1 MSYKTLIIIDN
12 TSELTTLNR
21 EIIKETIKC
30 FIRNNDR
37 EDKVAIAVTGEK
49 AEYLTDYEDSLNTQL
64 KAVDNIEFKDV
75 NASGADVLM
84 EVILSWKE
92 SDVAYRDILY
102 VSCTDVSLG
111 SDYSKE
117 ELFFEINDKQYPI
130 YSLACAQNENTAFIK
145 GIGSLSRISGG
156 TSVSTEDAK
165 SDAEVEKQL
174 SEMLHKA
181 IDAKRKYE
189 QEELEKEEN
198 KTEDEENVE
207 AYDNEDNEKIENGE
221 YDENDENDESVESY
235 EGLDE
240 YEVDEDVYFDE
251 AYEQPDEETSV
262 IYDMSDE
269 LNDTSGANMIILPV
283 IVIVAVMIVF
293 SISIYLNKKKKE
305 RDEENSLNEIKG
317 KIKSEKK
324 REPFES
330 VFETET
336 VCLSQNESDDDS
348 DTGTRLLFQ
357 TKEGID
363 ITLEDRANPTK
374 YFRACVR
381 DAICIGRSDK
391 LCDIPITYDDSVS
404 SRHCEIYQRDSELY
418 CRDLGSS
425 NGTMINQQKVY
436 QEVKIESG
444 DILRIGRLS
453 FFVQIVGDSHGR

>member
-30 FIRNNDR
+30 FIRDNDR

-75 NASGADVLM
+75 NASGADVIM

-102 VSCTDVSLG
+102 VICTDVSLG

-117 ELFFEINDKQYPI
+117 ELFFEISDRQYPI

-181 IDAKRKYE
+181 INEKRKYE
-189 QEELEKEEN
+189 QEELEKEKEEEETN
-198 KTEDEENVE
+198 EAEEDEDEEIYE
-207 AYDNEDNEKIENGE
+207 AAKEDEETE
-221 YDENDENDESVESY
+221 T
-235 EGLDE
+235 
-240 YEVDEDVYFDE
+240 YEVDEEVYSEE
-251 AYEQPDEETSV
+251 ANEQPDEETAV
-262 IYDMSDE
+262 IYDMSEE
-269 LNDTSGANMIILPV
+269 LNNTGEVNMIILPV
-283 IVIVAVMIVF
+283 IVIAFVMIVF
-293 SISIYLNKKKKE
+293 AVSIYLSRKKKE
-305 RDEENSLNEIKG
+305 RDEENSFNEIKG

-336 VCLSQNESDDDS
+336 VVLSQNDNDDDS

-363 ITLEDRANPTK
+363 ITLEDRADPTK

-404 SRHCEIYQRDSELY
+404 SRHCEIYQRDSVLY

-453 FFVQIVGDSHGR
+453 FFVQVVGDNYGR

>member
-30 FIRNNDR
+30 FIRDNDR

-75 NASGADVLM
+75 NASGADVIM

-92 SDVAYRDILY
+92 SDVACRDILY

-117 ELFFEINDKQYPI
+117 ELLFEISDRQYPI

-181 IDAKRKYE
+181 INEKRKYE
-189 QEELEKEEN
+189 QEELEKEKEEEETN
-198 KTEDEENVE
+198 EAEEDEDEEIYE
-207 AYDNEDNEKIENGE
+207 AVKEDEET
-221 YDENDENDESVESY
+221 
-235 EGLDE
+235 
-240 YEVDEDVYFDE
+240 YEVDEEVYSEE
-251 AYEQPDEETSV
+251 ANEQPDEETAV
-262 IYDMSDE
+262 IYDMSEE
-269 LNDTSGANMIILPV
+269 LNNTGEVNMIILPV
-283 IVIVAVMIVF
+283 IVIAFVMIVF
-293 SISIYLNKKKKE
+293 AVSIYLSRKKKE
-305 RDEENSLNEIKG
+305 RDEENSFNEIKG

-336 VCLSQNESDDDS
+336 VVLSQNDNDDDS

-363 ITLEDRANPTK
+363 ITLEDRADPTK

-404 SRHCEIYQRDSELY
+404 SRHCEIYQRDSVLY

-453 FFVQIVGDSHGR
+453 FFVQVVGDNYGR

>member
-30 FIRNNDR
+30 FIRDNDR

-75 NASGADVLM
+75 NASGADVIM

-92 SDVAYRDILY
+92 SDVACRDILY

-117 ELFFEINDKQYPI
+117 ELFFEISDKHYPI

-181 IDAKRKYE
+181 INEKRKYE
-189 QEELEKEEN
+189 QEELEKEKEEETN
-198 KTEDEENVE
+198 EAEEDEDEEIYE
-207 AYDNEDNEKIENGE
+207 AAKED
-221 YDENDENDESVESY
+221 DETET
-235 EGLDE
+235 
-240 YEVDEDVYFDE
+240 YEVDEEVYSEE
-251 AYEQPDEETSV
+251 ANEQPDEETAV
-262 IYDMSDE
+262 IYDMSEE
-269 LNDTSGANMIILPV
+269 LNNTGEVNMIILPV
-283 IVIVAVMIVF
+283 IVIAFVIIVF
-293 SISIYLNKKKKE
+293 AVSIYLSKKKKE
-305 RDEENSLNEIKG
+305 RDEENSFNEIKG

-336 VCLSQNESDDDS
+336 VVLSQNDNDDDS

-363 ITLEDRANPTK
+363 ITLEDRADPTK

-404 SRHCEIYQRDSELY
+404 SRHCEIYQRDSVLY

-453 FFVQIVGDSHGR
+453 FFVQVVGDNYGR

>member
-30 FIRNNDR
+30 FIRDNDR

-75 NASGADVLM
+75 NASGADVIM

-117 ELFFEINDKQYPI
+117 ELFFEISDRQYPI

-181 IDAKRKYE
+181 INEKRKYE
-189 QEELEKEEN
+189 QEELEKEKEEETN
-198 KTEDEENVE
+198 EAEEDEDEEIYE
-207 AYDNEDNEKIENGE
+207 AAKEDEETE
-221 YDENDENDESVESY
+221 T
-235 EGLDE
+235 
-240 YEVDEDVYFDE
+240 YEVDEEVYSEE
-251 AYEQPDEETSV
+251 ANEQPDEETAV
-262 IYDMSDE
+262 IYDMSEE
-269 LNDTSGANMIILPV
+269 LNNTGEVNMIILPV
-283 IVIVAVMIVF
+283 IVIAFVMIVF
-293 SISIYLNKKKKE
+293 AVSIYLSRKKKE
-305 RDEENSLNEIKG
+305 RDEENRFNEIKG

-336 VCLSQNESDDDS
+336 VVLSQNDNDDDS

-363 ITLEDRANPTK
+363 ITLEDRADPTK

-404 SRHCEIYQRDSELY
+404 SRHCEIYQRDSVLY

-453 FFVQIVGDSHGR
+453 FFVQVVGDNYGR

>member
-30 FIRNNDR
+30 FIRDNDR

-75 NASGADVLM
+75 NASGADVIM

-117 ELFFEINDKQYPI
+117 ELFFEISDRQYPI

-181 IDAKRKYE
+181 INEKRKYE
-189 QEELEKEEN
+189 QEELEKEKEEETN
-198 KTEDEENVE
+198 EAEEDEDEEIYE
-207 AYDNEDNEKIENGE
+207 AAKEDEETE
-221 YDENDENDESVESY
+221 T
-235 EGLDE
+235 
-240 YEVDEDVYFDE
+240 YEVDEEVYSEE
-251 AYEQPDEETSV
+251 ANEQPDEETAV
-262 IYDMSDE
+262 IYDMSEE
-269 LNDTSGANMIILPV
+269 LNNTGEVNMIILPV
-283 IVIVAVMIVF
+283 IVIAFVMIVF
-293 SISIYLNKKKKE
+293 AVSIYLSRKKKE
-305 RDEENSLNEIKG
+305 RDEENSFNEIKG

-336 VCLSQNESDDDS
+336 VVLSQNDNDDNS

-363 ITLEDRANPTK
+363 ITLEDRADPTK

-404 SRHCEIYQRDSELY
+404 SRHCEIYQRDSVLY

-453 FFVQIVGDSHGR
+453 FFVQVVGDNYGR

>member
-30 FIRNNDR
+30 FIRDNDR

-49 AEYLTDYEDSLNTQL
+49 AEYLTDYEDSLNTHL

-75 NASGADVLM
+75 NASGADVIM

-117 ELFFEINDKQYPI
+117 ELFFEISDKQYPI

-181 IDAKRKYE
+181 INEKRKYE
-189 QEELEKEEN
+189 QEELEKEKEEETN
-198 KTEDEENVE
+198 EAEEDEDEEIYE
-207 AYDNEDNEKIENGE
+207 AAKEDEETE
-221 YDENDENDESVESY
+221 T
-235 EGLDE
+235 
-240 YEVDEDVYFDE
+240 YEVDEEVYSEE
-251 AYEQPDEETSV
+251 ANEQPDEETAV
-262 IYDMSDE
+262 IYDMSEE
-269 LNDTSGANMIILPV
+269 LNNTGEVNMIILPV
-283 IVIVAVMIVF
+283 IVIAFVMIVF
-293 SISIYLNKKKKE
+293 AVSIYLSRKKKE
-305 RDEENSLNEIKG
+305 RDEENSFNEIKG

-336 VCLSQNESDDDS
+336 VVLSQNDNDDDS

-363 ITLEDRANPTK
+363 ITLEDRADPTK

-404 SRHCEIYQRDSELY
+404 SRHCEIYQRDSVLY

-453 FFVQIVGDSHGR
+453 FFVQVVGDNYGR

>member
-30 FIRNNDR
+30 FIRDNDR

-75 NASGADVLM
+75 NASGADVIM

-117 ELFFEINDKQYPI
+117 ELFFEISDKQYPI

-181 IDAKRKYE
+181 INEKRKYE
-189 QEELEKEEN
+189 QEELEKEIEEETN
-198 KTEDEENVE
+198 EAEGDEDEEIYE
-207 AYDNEDNEKIENGE
+207 AVKEDEET
-221 YDENDENDESVESY
+221 
-235 EGLDE
+235 
-240 YEVDEDVYFDE
+240 YEVDEEVYSEE
-251 AYEQPDEETSV
+251 ANEQPDEETAV
-262 IYDMSDE
+262 IYDMSEE
-269 LNDTSGANMIILPV
+269 LNNTGEVNMIILPV
-283 IVIVAVMIVF
+283 IVIAFVMIVF
-293 SISIYLNKKKKE
+293 AVSIYLSRKKKE
-305 RDEENSLNEIKG
+305 RDEENSFNEIKG

-336 VCLSQNESDDDS
+336 VVLSQNDNDDDS

-363 ITLEDRANPTK
+363 ITLEDRADPTK

-404 SRHCEIYQRDSELY
+404 SRHCEIYQRDSVLY

-453 FFVQIVGDSHGR
+453 FFVQVVGDNYGR

>member
-30 FIRNNDR
+30 FIRDNDR

-75 NASGADVLM
+75 NASGADVIM
-84 EVILSWKE
+84 EVIISWKE

-117 ELFFEINDKQYPI
+117 ELFFEISDKQYPI

-181 IDAKRKYE
+181 INEKRKYE
-189 QEELEKEEN
+189 QEELEKEKEEEEIN
-198 KTEDEENVE
+198 EAEEDEEEE
-207 AYDNEDNEKIENGE
+207 AYEAAKEEDTET
-221 YDENDENDESVESY
+221 
-235 EGLDE
+235 
-240 YEVDEDVYFDE
+240 YEVDEEVYSEE
-251 AYEQPDEETSV
+251 ANEQPDEETAV
-262 IYDMSDE
+262 IYDMSEE
-269 LNDTSGANMIILPV
+269 LNNTGEVNMIILPV
-283 IVIVAVMIVF
+283 IVIAFVMIVF
-293 SISIYLNKKKKE
+293 AVSIYLSRKKKE
-305 RDEENSLNEIKG
+305 RDEENSFNEIKG

-336 VCLSQNESDDDS
+336 VVLSQKDNDDDS

-363 ITLEDRANPTK
+363 ITLEDRADPTK

-404 SRHCEIYQRDSELY
+404 SRHCEIYQRDSVLY

-453 FFVQIVGDSHGR
+453 FFVQVVGDNYGR

>member
-30 FIRNNDR
+30 FIRDNDR

-75 NASGADVLM
+75 NASGADVIM

-117 ELFFEINDKQYPI
+117 ELFFEISDKQYPI

-181 IDAKRKYE
+181 INEKRKYE
-189 QEELEKEEN
+189 QEELEKEKEEETN
-198 KTEDEENVE
+198 EAEEDEDEEIYE
-207 AYDNEDNEKIENGE
+207 AAKE
-221 YDENDENDESVESY
+221 YEETET
-235 EGLDE
+235 
-240 YEVDEDVYFDE
+240 YEVDEEVYSEE
-251 AYEQPDEETSV
+251 ANEQPDEETAV
-262 IYDMSDE
+262 IYDMSEE
-269 LNDTSGANMIILPV
+269 LNNTGEVNMIILPV
-283 IVIVAVMIVF
+283 IVIAFVMIVF
-293 SISIYLNKKKKE
+293 AVSIYLSRKKKE
-305 RDEENSLNEIKG
+305 RDEENSFNEIKG

-336 VCLSQNESDDDS
+336 VVLSQNDNDDDS

-363 ITLEDRANPTK
+363 ITLEDRADPTK

-404 SRHCEIYQRDSELY
+404 SRHCEIYQRDSVLY

-453 FFVQIVGDSHGR
+453 FFVQVVGDNYGR

>member
-30 FIRNNDR
+30 FIRDNDR

-75 NASGADVLM
+75 NASGADVIM

-111 SDYSKE
+111 SNYSKE
-117 ELFFEINDKQYPI
+117 ELFFEISDKQYPI

-181 IDAKRKYE
+181 INEKRKYE
-189 QEELEKEEN
+189 QEELEKEKEEETN
-198 KTEDEENVE
+198 EAEEDEDEEIYE
-207 AYDNEDNEKIENGE
+207 AVKEDEET
-221 YDENDENDESVESY
+221 
-235 EGLDE
+235 
-240 YEVDEDVYFDE
+240 YEVDEEVYSEE
-251 AYEQPDEETSV
+251 ANEQPDEETAV
-262 IYDMSDE
+262 IYDMSEE
-269 LNDTSGANMIILPV
+269 LNNTGEVNMIILPV
-283 IVIVAVMIVF
+283 IVIAFVMIVF
-293 SISIYLNKKKKE
+293 AVSIYLSRKKKE
-305 RDEENSLNEIKG
+305 RDEENSFNEIKG

-336 VCLSQNESDDDS
+336 VVLSQNDNDDDS

-363 ITLEDRANPTK
+363 ITLEDRADPTK

-404 SRHCEIYQRDSELY
+404 SRHCEIYQRDSVLY

-453 FFVQIVGDSHGR
+453 FFVQVVGDNYGR

>member
-30 FIRNNDR
+30 FIRDNDR

-75 NASGADVLM
+75 NASGADVIM

-92 SDVAYRDILY
+92 SDVACRDILY

-111 SDYSKE
+111 SNYSKE
-117 ELFFEINDKQYPI
+117 ELFFEISDRQYPI
-130 YSLACAQNENTAFIK
+130 YSLACAQNENTVFIK

-181 IDAKRKYE
+181 INEKRKYE
-189 QEELEKEEN
+189 QEELEKEKEEETN
-198 KTEDEENVE
+198 EAEEDEDEETE
-207 AYDNEDNEKIENGE
+207 T
-221 YDENDENDESVESY
+221 
-235 EGLDE
+235 
-240 YEVDEDVYFDE
+240 YEVDEEVYSEE
-251 AYEQPDEETSV
+251 ANEQPDEETAV
-262 IYDMSDE
+262 IYDMSEE
-269 LNDTSGANMIILPV
+269 LNNTGEVNMIILPV
-283 IVIVAVMIVF
+283 IVIAFVMIVF
-293 SISIYLNKKKKE
+293 AVSIYLSRKKKE
-305 RDEENSLNEIKG
+305 RDEENSFNEIKG

-336 VCLSQNESDDDS
+336 VVLSQNDNDDDS

-363 ITLEDRANPTK
+363 ITLEDRADPTK

-404 SRHCEIYQRDSELY
+404 SRHCEIYQRDSVLY

-453 FFVQIVGDSHGR
+453 FFVQVVGDNYGR

>member
-30 FIRNNDR
+30 FIRDNDR

-75 NASGADVLM
+75 NASGADVIM

-92 SDVAYRDILY
+92 SDVACRDILY

-117 ELFFEINDKQYPI
+117 ELLFEISDRQYPI

-181 IDAKRKYE
+181 INEKRKYE
-189 QEELEKEEN
+189 QEELEKEKEEETN
-198 KTEDEENVE
+198 EAEEDEDEEIYE
-207 AYDNEDNEKIENGE
+207 AAEEDEETE
-221 YDENDENDESVESY
+221 T
-235 EGLDE
+235 
-240 YEVDEDVYFDE
+240 YEVDEEVYSEE
-251 AYEQPDEETSV
+251 ANEQPDEETAV
-262 IYDMSDE
+262 IYDMSEE
-269 LNDTSGANMIILPV
+269 LNNTGEVNMIILPV
-283 IVIVAVMIVF
+283 IVIAFVMIVF
-293 SISIYLNKKKKE
+293 AVSIYLSRKKKE
-305 RDEENSLNEIKG
+305 RDEENSFNEIKG

-336 VCLSQNESDDDS
+336 VVLSQNDNDDDS

-363 ITLEDRANPTK
+363 ITLEDRADPTK

-404 SRHCEIYQRDSELY
+404 SRHCEIYQRDSVLY

-453 FFVQIVGDSHGR
+453 FFVQVVGDNYGR

>member
-30 FIRNNDR
+30 FIRDNDR

-75 NASGADVLM
+75 NASGADVIM

-117 ELFFEINDKQYPI
+117 ELFFEISDRQYPI

-181 IDAKRKYE
+181 INEKRKYE
-189 QEELEKEEN
+189 QEELEKEKEEEEETN
-198 KTEDEENVE
+198 EAEGDEDEEIYE
-207 AYDNEDNEKIENGE
+207 AVKEDEET
-221 YDENDENDESVESY
+221 
-235 EGLDE
+235 
-240 YEVDEDVYFDE
+240 YEVDEEVYSEE
-251 AYEQPDEETSV
+251 ANEQPDEETAV
-262 IYDMSDE
+262 IYDMSEE
-269 LNDTSGANMIILPV
+269 LNNTGEVNMIILPV
-283 IVIVAVMIVF
+283 IVIAFVMIVF
-293 SISIYLNKKKKE
+293 AVSIYLSRKKKE
-305 RDEENSLNEIKG
+305 RDEENSFNEIKG

-336 VCLSQNESDDDS
+336 VVLSQNDNDDDS

-363 ITLEDRANPTK
+363 ITLEDRADPTK

-404 SRHCEIYQRDSELY
+404 SRHCEIYQRDSVLY

-453 FFVQIVGDSHGR
+453 FFVQVVGDNYGR

>member
-30 FIRNNDR
+30 FIRDNDR

-75 NASGADVLM
+75 NASGADVIM

-111 SDYSKE
+111 SNYSKE
-117 ELFFEINDKQYPI
+117 ELFFEISDKQYPI

-181 IDAKRKYE
+181 INEKRKYE
-189 QEELEKEEN
+189 QEELEKEKEEEEIN
-198 KTEDEENVE
+198 EAEEDEEEE
-207 AYDNEDNEKIENGE
+207 AYEAAKEEDTET
-221 YDENDENDESVESY
+221 
-235 EGLDE
+235 
-240 YEVDEDVYFDE
+240 YEVDEEVYSEE
-251 AYEQPDEETSV
+251 ANEQPDEETAV
-262 IYDMSDE
+262 IYDMSEE
-269 LNDTSGANMIILPV
+269 LNNTGEVNMIILPV
-283 IVIVAVMIVF
+283 MVIAFVMIVF
-293 SISIYLNKKKKE
+293 AVSIYLSRKKKE
-305 RDEENSLNEIKG
+305 RDEENSFNEIKG

-336 VCLSQNESDDDS
+336 VVLSQKDNDDDS

-363 ITLEDRANPTK
+363 ITLEDRADPTK

-404 SRHCEIYQRDSELY
+404 SRHCEIYQRDSVLY

-453 FFVQIVGDSHGR
+453 FFVQVVGDNYGR

>member
-30 FIRNNDR
+30 FIRDNDR

-75 NASGADVLM
+75 NASGADVIM

-117 ELFFEINDKQYPI
+117 ELFFEISDKQYPI

-181 IDAKRKYE
+181 INEKRKYE
-189 QEELEKEEN
+189 QEELEKEIEEETN
-198 KTEDEENVE
+198 EAEEDEDEEIYE
-207 AYDNEDNEKIENGE
+207 AVKEDEET
-221 YDENDENDESVESY
+221 
-235 EGLDE
+235 
-240 YEVDEDVYFDE
+240 YEVDEEVYSEE
-251 AYEQPDEETSV
+251 ANEQPDEETAV
-262 IYDMSDE
+262 IYDMSEE
-269 LNDTSGANMIILPV
+269 LNNTGEVNMIILPV
-283 IVIVAVMIVF
+283 IVIAFVMIVF
-293 SISIYLNKKKKE
+293 AVSIYLSRKKKE
-305 RDEENSLNEIKG
+305 RDEENSFNEIKG

-336 VCLSQNESDDDS
+336 VVLSQNDNDDDS

-363 ITLEDRANPTK
+363 ITLEDRADPTK

-404 SRHCEIYQRDSELY
+404 SRHCEIYQRDSVLY

-453 FFVQIVGDSHGR
+453 FFVQVVGDNYGR

>member
-30 FIRNNDR
+30 FIRDNDR

-75 NASGADVLM
+75 NASGADVIM

-92 SDVAYRDILY
+92 SDVACRDILY

-117 ELFFEINDKQYPI
+117 ELFFEISDRQYPI

-181 IDAKRKYE
+181 INEKRKYE
-189 QEELEKEEN
+189 QEELEKEKEEEIYEAA
-198 KTEDEENVE
+198 KEDEETE
-207 AYDNEDNEKIENGE
+207 T
-221 YDENDENDESVESY
+221 
-235 EGLDE
+235 
-240 YEVDEDVYFDE
+240 YEVDEEVYSEE
-251 AYEQPDEETSV
+251 ANEQPDEETAV
-262 IYDMSDE
+262 IYDMSEE
-269 LNDTSGANMIILPV
+269 LNNTGEVNMIILPV
-283 IVIVAVMIVF
+283 IVIAFVMIVF
-293 SISIYLNKKKKE
+293 AVSIYLSRKKKE
-305 RDEENSLNEIKG
+305 RDEENSFNEIKG

-336 VCLSQNESDDDS
+336 VVLCQNDNDDDS

-363 ITLEDRANPTK
+363 ITLEDRADPTK

-404 SRHCEIYQRDSELY
+404 SRHCEIYQRDSVLY

-453 FFVQIVGDSHGR
+453 FFVQVVGDNYGR

>member
-30 FIRNNDR
+30 FIRDNDR

-75 NASGADVLM
+75 NASGADVIM

-92 SDVAYRDILY
+92 SDVACRDILY

-117 ELFFEINDKQYPI
+117 ELFFEISDRQYPI

-181 IDAKRKYE
+181 INEKRKYE
-189 QEELEKEEN
+189 QEELEKEKEEETN
-198 KTEDEENVE
+198 EAEEDEDEEIYE
-207 AYDNEDNEKIENGE
+207 AAEEDEETE
-221 YDENDENDESVESY
+221 T
-235 EGLDE
+235 
-240 YEVDEDVYFDE
+240 YEVDEEVYSEE
-251 AYEQPDEETSV
+251 ANEQPDEETAV
-262 IYDMSDE
+262 IYDMSEE
-269 LNDTSGANMIILPV
+269 LNNTGEVNMIILPV
-283 IVIVAVMIVF
+283 IVIAFVMIVF
-293 SISIYLNKKKKE
+293 AVSIYLSRKKKE
-305 RDEENSLNEIKG
+305 RDEENSFNEIKG

-330 VFETET
+330 VFETDT
-336 VCLSQNESDDDS
+336 VVLSQNDNDDDS

-363 ITLEDRANPTK
+363 ITLEDRADPTK

-453 FFVQIVGDSHGR
+453 FFVQVVGDNYGR

>member
-30 FIRNNDR
+30 FIRDNDR

-75 NASGADVLM
+75 NASGADVIM

-92 SDVAYRDILY
+92 SDVACRDILY

-111 SDYSKE
+111 SNYSKE
-117 ELFFEINDKQYPI
+117 ELFFEISDKQYPI

-181 IDAKRKYE
+181 INEKRKYE
-189 QEELEKEEN
+189 QEELEKEKEEETN
-198 KTEDEENVE
+198 EAEEDEDEEIYE
-207 AYDNEDNEKIENGE
+207 AVKEDEET
-221 YDENDENDESVESY
+221 
-235 EGLDE
+235 
-240 YEVDEDVYFDE
+240 YEVDEEVYSEE
-251 AYEQPDEETSV
+251 ANEQPDEETAV
-262 IYDMSDE
+262 IYDMSEE
-269 LNDTSGANMIILPV
+269 LNNTGEVNMIILPV
-283 IVIVAVMIVF
+283 IVIAFVMIVF
-293 SISIYLNKKKKE
+293 AVSIYLSRKKKE
-305 RDEENSLNEIKG
+305 RDEENSINEIKG

-336 VCLSQNESDDDS
+336 VVLSQNDNDDDS

-363 ITLEDRANPTK
+363 ITLEDRADPTK

-404 SRHCEIYQRDSELY
+404 SRHCEIYQRDSVLY

-453 FFVQIVGDSHGR
+453 FFVQVVGDNYGR

>member
-30 FIRNNDR
+30 FIRDNDR

-75 NASGADVLM
+75 NASGADVIM

-92 SDVAYRDILY
+92 SDVACRDILY

-117 ELFFEINDKQYPI
+117 ELFFEISDRQYPI

-181 IDAKRKYE
+181 INEKRKYE
-189 QEELEKEEN
+189 QEELEKEKEEETN
-198 KTEDEENVE
+198 EAEEDEDEEIYE
-207 AYDNEDNEKIENGE
+207 AVKEDEET
-221 YDENDENDESVESY
+221 
-235 EGLDE
+235 
-240 YEVDEDVYFDE
+240 YEVDEEVYSEE
-251 AYEQPDEETSV
+251 ANEQPDEETAV
-262 IYDMSDE
+262 IYDMSEE
-269 LNDTSGANMIILPV
+269 LNNTGEVNMIILPV
-283 IVIVAVMIVF
+283 IVIAFVMIVF
-293 SISIYLNKKKKE
+293 AVSIYLSRKKKE
-305 RDEENSLNEIKG
+305 RDEENSFNEIKG

-336 VCLSQNESDDDS
+336 VVLSQNDNDDDS

-363 ITLEDRANPTK
+363 ITLEDRADPTK

-404 SRHCEIYQRDSELY
+404 SRHCEIYQRDSVLY

-453 FFVQIVGDSHGR
+453 FFVQVVGDNYGR

>member
-30 FIRNNDR
+30 FIRDNDR

-75 NASGADVLM
+75 NASGADVIM

-92 SDVAYRDILY
+92 SDVACRDILY

-111 SDYSKE
+111 SNYSKE
-117 ELFFEINDKQYPI
+117 ELFFEISDKQYPI

-181 IDAKRKYE
+181 INEKRKYE
-189 QEELEKEEN
+189 QEELEKEKEEETN
-198 KTEDEENVE
+198 EAEEDEDEEIYE
-207 AYDNEDNEKIENGE
+207 AVKEDEET
-221 YDENDENDESVESY
+221 
-235 EGLDE
+235 
-240 YEVDEDVYFDE
+240 YEVDEEVYSEE
-251 AYEQPDEETSV
+251 ANEQPDEETAV
-262 IYDMSDE
+262 IYDMSEE
-269 LNDTSGANMIILPV
+269 LNNTGEVNMIILPV
-283 IVIVAVMIVF
+283 IVIAFVMIVF
-293 SISIYLNKKKKE
+293 AVSIYLSRKKKE
-305 RDEENSLNEIKG
+305 RDEENSFNEIKG

-336 VCLSQNESDDDS
+336 VVLSQNDNDDDS

-363 ITLEDRANPTK
+363 ITLEDRADPTK

-404 SRHCEIYQRDSELY
+404 SRHCEIYQRDSVLY

-453 FFVQIVGDSHGR
+453 FFVQVVGDNYGR

>member
-30 FIRNNDR
+30 FIRDNDR

-75 NASGADVLM
+75 NASGADVIM

-92 SDVAYRDILY
+92 SDVACRDILY

-117 ELFFEINDKQYPI
+117 ELFFEISDRQYPI

-181 IDAKRKYE
+181 INEKRKYE
-189 QEELEKEEN
+189 QEELEKEKEEE
-198 KTEDEENVE
+198 TDEAEEDEDEEIYE
-207 AYDNEDNEKIENGE
+207 AAKEDEET
-221 YDENDENDESVESY
+221 
-235 EGLDE
+235 
-240 YEVDEDVYFDE
+240 YEVDEEVYSEE
-251 AYEQPDEETSV
+251 ANEQPDEETAV
-262 IYDMSDE
+262 IYDMSEE
-269 LNDTSGANMIILPV
+269 LNNTGEVNMIILPV
-283 IVIVAVMIVF
+283 IVIAFVMIVF
-293 SISIYLNKKKKE
+293 AVSIYLSRKKKE
-305 RDEENSLNEIKG
+305 RDEENSFNEIKG

-336 VCLSQNESDDDS
+336 VVLSQNDNDDDS

-363 ITLEDRANPTK
+363 ITLEDRADPTK

-404 SRHCEIYQRDSELY
+404 SRHCEIYQRDSVLY

-453 FFVQIVGDSHGR
+453 FFVQVVGDNYGR

>member
-30 FIRNNDR
+30 FIRDNDR

-75 NASGADVLM
+75 NASGADVIM

-117 ELFFEINDKQYPI
+117 ELFFEISDKQYPI

-156 TSVSTEDAK
+156 TSVRTEDAK

-181 IDAKRKYE
+181 INEKRKYE
-189 QEELEKEEN
+189 QEELEKEKEEETN
-198 KTEDEENVE
+198 EAEEDEDEEIYE
-207 AYDNEDNEKIENGE
+207 AAKEDEETE
-221 YDENDENDESVESY
+221 T
-235 EGLDE
+235 
-240 YEVDEDVYFDE
+240 YEVDEEVYSED
-251 AYEQPDEETSV
+251 ANEQPDEETGV
-262 IYDMSDE
+262 IYDMSEE
-269 LNDTSGANMIILPV
+269 LNNTGEVNMIILPV
-283 IVIVAVMIVF
+283 IVIAFVMIVF
-293 SISIYLNKKKKE
+293 AVSIYLSRKKKE
-305 RDEENSLNEIKG
+305 RDEENSFNEIKG

-336 VCLSQNESDDDS
+336 VVLSQNDNDDDS

-363 ITLEDRANPTK
+363 ITLEDRADPTK

-404 SRHCEIYQRDSELY
+404 SRHCEIYQRDSVLY

-453 FFVQIVGDSHGR
+453 FFVQVVGDNYGR

>member
-30 FIRNNDR
+30 FIRDNDR

-75 NASGADVLM
+75 NASGADVIM

-92 SDVAYRDILY
+92 SDVACRDILY

-117 ELFFEINDKQYPI
+117 ELFFEISDRQYPI

-181 IDAKRKYE
+181 INEKRKYE
-189 QEELEKEEN
+189 QEELEKEKEEETN
-198 KTEDEENVE
+198 EAEEDEDEEIYE
-207 AYDNEDNEKIENGE
+207 AAKK
-221 YDENDENDESVESY
+221 DEETET
-235 EGLDE
+235 
-240 YEVDEDVYFDE
+240 YEVDEEVYSEE
-251 AYEQPDEETSV
+251 ANEQPDEETAV
-262 IYDMSDE
+262 IYDMSEE
-269 LNDTSGANMIILPV
+269 LNNTGEVNMIILPV
-283 IVIVAVMIVF
+283 IVIAFVMIVF
-293 SISIYLNKKKKE
+293 AVSIYLSRKKKE
-305 RDEENSLNEIKG
+305 RDEEKSFNEIKG

-336 VCLSQNESDDDS
+336 VVLSQNDNDDDS

-363 ITLEDRANPTK
+363 ITLEDRADPTK

-404 SRHCEIYQRDSELY
+404 SRHCEIYQRDSVLY

-453 FFVQIVGDSHGR
+453 FFVQVVGDNYGR

>member
-30 FIRNNDR
+30 FIRDNDR

-75 NASGADVLM
+75 NASGADVIM

-92 SDVAYRDILY
+92 SDVACRDILY

-117 ELFFEINDKQYPI
+117 ELFFEISDKHYPI

-181 IDAKRKYE
+181 INEKRKYE
-189 QEELEKEEN
+189 QEELEKEKEEETN
-198 KTEDEENVE
+198 EAEEDEDEEIYE
-207 AYDNEDNEKIENGE
+207 AVKEDEET
-221 YDENDENDESVESY
+221 
-235 EGLDE
+235 
-240 YEVDEDVYFDE
+240 YEVDEEVYSEE
-251 AYEQPDEETSV
+251 ANEQPDEETAV
-262 IYDMSDE
+262 IYDMSEE
-269 LNDTSGANMIILPV
+269 LNNTGEVNMIILPV
-283 IVIVAVMIVF
+283 IVIAFVMIVF
-293 SISIYLNKKKKE
+293 AVSIYLSRKKKE
-305 RDEENSLNEIKG
+305 RDEENSFNEIKG

-336 VCLSQNESDDDS
+336 VVLSQNDNDDDS

-363 ITLEDRANPTK
+363 ITLEDRADPTK

-404 SRHCEIYQRDSELY
+404 SRHCEIYQRDSVLY

-453 FFVQIVGDSHGR
+453 FFVQVVGDNYGR

>member
-30 FIRNNDR
+30 FIRDNDR

-75 NASGADVLM
+75 NASGADVIM

-92 SDVAYRDILY
+92 SDVACRDILY

-117 ELFFEINDKQYPI
+117 ELFFEISDRQYPI
-130 YSLACAQNENTAFIK
+130 YSLACSQNENTAFIK

-181 IDAKRKYE
+181 INEKRKYE
-189 QEELEKEEN
+189 QEELEKEKEEETN
-198 KTEDEENVE
+198 EAEEDEDEEIYE
-207 AYDNEDNEKIENGE
+207 AAKEDEETE
-221 YDENDENDESVESY
+221 T
-235 EGLDE
+235 
-240 YEVDEDVYFDE
+240 YEVDEEVYSEE
-251 AYEQPDEETSV
+251 ANEQPDEETAV
-262 IYDMSDE
+262 IYDMSEE
-269 LNDTSGANMIILPV
+269 LNNTGEVNMIILPV
-283 IVIVAVMIVF
+283 IVIAFVMIVF
-293 SISIYLNKKKKE
+293 AVSIYLSRKKKE
-305 RDEENSLNEIKG
+305 RDEENSFNEIKG

-336 VCLSQNESDDDS
+336 VVLSQNDNDDDS

-363 ITLEDRANPTK
+363 ITLEDRADPTK

-404 SRHCEIYQRDSELY
+404 SRHCEIYQRDSVLY

-453 FFVQIVGDSHGR
+453 FFVQVVGDNYGR

>member
-30 FIRNNDR
+30 FIRDNDR

-75 NASGADVLM
+75 NASGADVIM

-92 SDVAYRDILY
+92 SDVACRDILY

-117 ELFFEINDKQYPI
+117 ELFFEISDKHYPI

-181 IDAKRKYE
+181 INEKRKYE
-189 QEELEKEEN
+189 QEELEKEKEEE
-198 KTEDEENVE
+198 TYEAEEDEDEEIYE
-207 AYDNEDNEKIENGE
+207 AAKED
-221 YDENDENDESVESY
+221 DETET
-235 EGLDE
+235 
-240 YEVDEDVYFDE
+240 YEVDEEVYSEE
-251 AYEQPDEETSV
+251 ANEQPDEETAV
-262 IYDMSDE
+262 IYDMSEE
-269 LNDTSGANMIILPV
+269 LNNTGEVNMIILPV
-283 IVIVAVMIVF
+283 IVIAFVMIVF
-293 SISIYLNKKKKE
+293 AVSIYLSRKKKE
-305 RDEENSLNEIKG
+305 RDEENSFNEIKG

-336 VCLSQNESDDDS
+336 VVLSQNDNDDDS

-363 ITLEDRANPTK
+363 ITLEDRADPTK

-404 SRHCEIYQRDSELY
+404 SRHCEIYQRDSVLY

-453 FFVQIVGDSHGR
+453 FFVQVVGDNYGR

>member
-30 FIRNNDR
+30 FIRDNDR

-75 NASGADVLM
+75 NASGADVIM

-92 SDVAYRDILY
+92 SDVACRDILY

-117 ELFFEINDKQYPI
+117 ELLFEISDRQYPI

-181 IDAKRKYE
+181 INEKRKYE
-189 QEELEKEEN
+189 QEELEKEKEEETN
-198 KTEDEENVE
+198 EAEEDEDEDEEIYE
-207 AYDNEDNEKIENGE
+207 AAEEDEETE
-221 YDENDENDESVESY
+221 T
-235 EGLDE
+235 
-240 YEVDEDVYFDE
+240 YEVDEEVYSEE
-251 AYEQPDEETSV
+251 ANEQPDEETAV
-262 IYDMSDE
+262 IYDMSEE
-269 LNDTSGANMIILPV
+269 LNNTGEVNMIILPV
-283 IVIVAVMIVF
+283 IVIAFVMIVF
-293 SISIYLNKKKKE
+293 AVSIYLSRKKKE
-305 RDEENSLNEIKG
+305 RDEENSFNEIKG

-336 VCLSQNESDDDS
+336 VVLSQNDNDDDS

-363 ITLEDRANPTK
+363 ITLEDRADPTK

-404 SRHCEIYQRDSELY
+404 SRHCEIYQRDSVLY

-453 FFVQIVGDSHGR
+453 FFVQVVGDNYGR

>member
-30 FIRNNDR
+30 FIRDNDR

-75 NASGADVLM
+75 NASGADVIM

-92 SDVAYRDILY
+92 SDVACRDILY

-117 ELFFEINDKQYPI
+117 ELFFEISDKHYPI

-181 IDAKRKYE
+181 INEKRKYE
-189 QEELEKEEN
+189 QEELEKEKEEETN
-198 KTEDEENVE
+198 EAEEDEDEEIYE
-207 AYDNEDNEKIENGE
+207 AAEEDEETE
-221 YDENDENDESVESY
+221 T
-235 EGLDE
+235 
-240 YEVDEDVYFDE
+240 YEVDEEVYSEE
-251 AYEQPDEETSV
+251 ANEQPDEETAV
-262 IYDMSDE
+262 IYDMSEE
-269 LNDTSGANMIILPV
+269 LNNTGEVNMIILPV
-283 IVIVAVMIVF
+283 IVIAFVMIVF
-293 SISIYLNKKKKE
+293 AVSIYLSRKKKE
-305 RDEENSLNEIKG
+305 RDEENSFNEIKG

-336 VCLSQNESDDDS
+336 VVLSQNDNDDDS

-363 ITLEDRANPTK
+363 ITLEDRADPTK

-404 SRHCEIYQRDSELY
+404 SRHCEIYQRDSVLY

-453 FFVQIVGDSHGR
+453 FFVQVVGDNYGR